1 MRLAIMLSATAVAI
15 NFATS
20 SAIDQT
26 KVLVY
31 GTPAHYI
38 HDSAGRRLL
47 RKNEEN
53 EETSEERAPNF
64 NLANL
69 NEEMFNVAALTERA
83 DAKKLAKQLMGNDK
97 LADAAY
103 MWWQHNRVTLDQIDT
118 FLKLASR
125 KTQGAKYNQIYNRY
139 MMHLGLTGY

>member
-1 MRLAIMLSATAVAI
+1 MRMAIMLSATAVAI

-53 EETSEERAPNF
+53 EETFEERAPNF

-83 DAKKLAKQLMGNDK
+83 DAKKLAKQVMGNDK
-97 LADAAY
+97 LADVAY

-118 FLKLASR
+118 FLKFASR
-125 KTQGAKYNQIYNRY
+125 KTQGAKCNQIYNRY

>member
-1 MRLAIMLSATAVAI
+1 MRLAIMLSTTAVA
-15 NFATS
+15 TYLTTC

-26 KVLVY
+26 KVLMY

-38 HDSAGRRLL
+38 HDSAGRRFL

-69 NEEMFNVAALTERA
+69 NEEIFNVAALTKKA

-97 LADAAY
+97 MAKAAY
-103 MWWQHNRVTLDQIDT
+103 VWWQHNGVTPSQIDT
-118 FLKLASR
+118 FLKLASG
-125 KTQGAKYNQIYNRY
+125 KTQGARYNEIYNSY
-139 MMHLGLTGY
+139 LMHLGLTAY